1 VAMRAWSHLAR
12 ALLLGAAT
20 LASGQTP
27 IAGPVLGYLWDAPA
41 GRIRPVLGVPGSA
54 TLGEP
59 LALAGALRR
68 AEIASGQAYALAVD
82 DAERVVLVNAASGDL
97 RALDVAAAGLDRI
110 VFSPSGAAAALYYT
124 DVPRAVLLTG
134 LPGNP
139 VARAAVDLSGLP
151 ALITAIA
158 ASDQDELLLFGT
170 AQGVY
175 LTGPR
180 QSSPALVAPATT
192 AGAIAF
198 LENSRDALV
207 ADRER
212 NEILWIRDVTGA
224 AERVV
229 VASEKDGVLRPVAIA
244 AAEGN
249 RKAIAALPGAVAV
262 FDLNGGPPVITPCAC
277 SPSGLVRMRG
287 NSVFRLN
294 DGSAGPLFLAEP
306 GGPDWRVVFVPG
318 LIERRAD
325 GEAPA
330 AFHGSVARGRSR
342 P

>member
-1 VAMRAWSHLAR
+1 MAMRVWSHLAG
-12 ALLLGAAT
+12 LLLGAAT

-27 IAGPVLGYLWDAPA
+27 IAGPVLGYLWDAQA
-41 GRIRPVLGVPGSA
+41 GRIRPVLGVPGAA

-59 LALAGALRR
+59 LALAGTLRS

-82 DAERVVLVNAASGDL
+82 DAERVVLVNAATGESRPL
-97 RALDVAAAGLDRI
+97 EVAAAGLDRI
-110 VFSPSGAAAALYYT
+110 VFSPTGAAAAIYYK
-124 DVPRAVLLTG
+124 DIPRAVLLTG
-134 LPGNP
+134 LPENP
-139 VARAAVDLSGLP
+139 ATSAAVDLSGLP
-151 ALITAIA
+151 ALITAMA
-158 ASDQDELLLFGT
+158 ASDQDELLLVGT
-170 AQGVY
+170 AGGVY
-175 LTGPR
+175 LAGPR
-180 QSSPALVAPATT
+180 QTSPTLVAPATAT
-192 AGAIAF
+192 GAIAF
-198 LENSRDALV
+198 LENSRDALI

-229 VASEKDGVLRPVAIA
+229 VASEKDGVLHPLAIA

-249 RKAIAALPGAVAV
+249 RKAIAALPGAVAIL
-262 FDLNGGPPVITPCAC
+262 DLNGGPPSITPCAC

-318 LIERRAD
+318 LARTNT
-325 GEAPA
+325 EAPA
-330 AFHGSVARGRSR
+330 PTGRSR
-342 P
+342 Q